1 MKNNGK
7 EKGALRTWWTRIPLF
22 SGVLGLYRGDGDD
35 GGIRFRRQDF
45 DASVSGLQVPRGN
58 ASLLLVLGVL
68 VVASYLPVLWAE
80 FVWDDF
86 LLTKLNAVSSWSGIW
101 QIWFDPA
108 AAYLQRD
115 AVEGHY
121 WPLLYT
127 TFWTEHKL
135 WGFHPMGYH
144 ALNLLLHFVNTA
156 LLWRLLLRLGVPG
169 AFFAAALFAVHP
181 LHTESVAW
189 VISRKDLLSALF
201 YLTAVFMWM
210 RFIEKP
216 RTRHYAAALLLFA
229 AALFCKT
236 IAITLPVT
244 LLILQWWREGR
255 ITPRDFMRVA
265 PFFLVALA
273 IGGFD
278 MWFYKSKTA
287 LSFEYSVYER
297 ILIAS
302 RALWF
307 YLEKLFWPVDLA
319 VIYPRWEID
328 AVNPVGWAYVV
339 AAAAV
344 APVLWTMRHRIGRGP
359 LACAL
364 FFAVTLSPTLGFVD
378 YSFMGHSFVADRF
391 QYLAGIGVIV
401 LFAATAALGAQR
413 LSPIANRAAKGIA
426 LALLVLLSVVT
437 WNQTGVY
444 KTEVSLFKH
453 VISFNPRSWAAHQN
467 LGMALLR
474 LNEFEEAESYLRRS
488 LEIFPLNPKA
498 FRNLGEALKGQE
510 RYEES
515 LKWFGVA
522 ARVEPGEPLN
532 HAGMGTVFFQL
543 ERYPEAISSM
553 KRALE
558 LHPDFSTAPRIHALI
573 GQAFRKMGHHGEANK
588 HFDLSVKLAM
598 EANPPDL
605 GVLFSRAED
614 LRGRKL
620 YEESLKWYRLAI
632 GMDSDFA
639 LAYAG
644 MGDSLYQLGRYPEA
658 VSSMK
663 RVLELQPDFPMAP
676 TLRYLMVQASRRA
689 SQPRSVKDE
698 TNRAMESGSGEARLF
713 FSRAEELRAEKRY
726 EESLKWYRDALRADP
741 DFALVYAGMGDSL
754 YRLGRYEE
762 AVSSMKRVFDLFP
775 DFPLAPTLHYL
786 TGEALREL
794 GRYDEAE
801 EHYESALRIGPGF
814 REAISGLGELLLA
827 QERYGEALDR
837 YRMLAQIEPENAAT
851 HSRIGIAL
859 LKTGRAE
866 EALASFDRALSL
878 DQTLESA
885 RDYREQ
891 ALESIKKTAERTQ

>member
-1 MKNNGK
+1 MTGNKAN
-7 EKGALRTWWTRIPLF
+7 EA
-22 SGVLGLYRGDGDD
+22 Y
-35 GGIRFRRQDF
+35 GGIWIDLRERV
-45 DASVSGLQVPRGN
+45 AGLGISQGQA
-58 ASLLLVLGVL
+58 ASLLFLGFLV
-68 VVASYLPVLWAE
+68 AANYFQALWGE
-80 FVWDDF
+80 FIWDDF
-86 LLTKLNAVSSWSGIW
+86 LLTKLNAVSSWRGIW
-101 QIWFDPA
+101 HIWFDPTT
-108 AAYLQRD
+108 AYLQRD

-127 TFWTEHKL
+127 TFWIEQKL

-144 ALNLLLHFVNTA
+144 ALNLLLHFVSTA
-156 LLWRLLLRLGVPG
+156 LLWRLLLRLEVPG

-181 LHTESVAW
+181 LHVESVAW

-201 YLTAVFMWM
+201 YLTAFLMWV
-210 RFIEKP
+210 RFIEIPHP
-216 RTRHYAAALLLFA
+216 RRYATALLLFA
-229 AALFCKT
+229 AALLCKSV
-236 IAITLPVT
+236 AITLPLA
-244 LLILQWWREGR
+244 LLILQWWREGS
-255 ITPRDFMRVA
+255 ITPKDFMRVA
-265 PFFLVALA
+265 PFFLVALLV
-273 IGGFD
+273 GGFD
-278 MWFYKSKTA
+278 IWFYKSNTA
-287 LSFEYSVYER
+287 LSFDYSVYER
-297 ILIAS
+297 VLIAS

-307 YLEKLFWPVDLA
+307 YLEKLLWPVDLA

-328 AVNPVGWAYVV
+328 AADPVGWVYVA

-344 APVLWTMRHRIGRGP
+344 ALVFWTMRRRTGRGP

-378 YSFMGHSFVADRF
+378 YSYMGHSFVADRF
-391 QYLAGIGVIV
+391 QYLAGTGAIV
-401 LFAATAALGAQR
+401 LFAAAAAVGVRR
-413 LSPIANRAAKGIA
+413 LSPITNRAAKGIA
-426 LALLVLLSVVT
+426 LALLALLSVVT
-437 WNQTGVY
+437 WNQTGIY
-444 KTEVSLFKH
+444 KNEVSLFKH
-453 VISFNPRSWAAHQN
+453 VISFNPGSWAAHQN

-474 LNEFEEAESYLRRS
+474 LSEFEEAESYLRRS

-558 LHPDFSTAPRIHALI
+558 FQPDSVTASRFHALI
-573 GQAFRKMGHHGEANK
+573 GQAFRETGRHGEADK
-588 HFDLSVKLAM
+588 HFDLGVKLAM
-598 EANPPDL
+598 ETNHPDP
-605 GVLFSRAED
+605 GVVFSRAED

-620 YEESLKWYRLAI
+620 YEESLKWYRLTI
-632 GMDSDFA
+632 EMDSGFA

-658 VSSMK
+658 ISSMK
-663 RVLELQPDFPMAP
+663 RALELQPDFPMAS
-676 TLRYLMVQASRRA
+676 TLRYLMAQASQGI
-689 SQPRSVKDE
+689 SQPHSAQGQ
-698 TNRAMESGSGEARLF
+698 TSSAMESGSGDARTF
-713 FSRAEELRAEKRY
+713 FSRAENLRAEKRY
-726 EESLKWYRDALRADP
+726 EESLKWYRDALGADTG
-741 DFALVYAGMGDSL
+741 FALAYAGMGDSL

-762 AVSSMKRVFDLFP
+762 AASSMKRVFELLP

-786 TGEALREL
+786 IGQSLREL

-814 REAISGLGELLLA
+814 KEAINGLAELLLV

-837 YRMLAQIEPENAAT
+837 YRVLARIEPENAAA

-859 LKTGRAE
+859 LKTGRAK
-866 EALASFDRALSL
+866 EALASFERAISL
-878 DQTLESA
+878 DPTLESA

-891 ALESIKKTAERTQ
+891 ALESIKEASQQK